1 MARKVSEIMTPA
13 PVALRS
19 TQPVAEAA
27 RVMREHGIG
36 DVLVIEGEQLKGLL
50 TDRDIVVRAVAG
62 NRDPAITLIGEICS
76 PDPVTVAP
84 GDDADTVV
92 QRMREHAIRRVPVVQ
107 DGLPVG
113 ILSMG
118 DMALE
123 RDERSALADVSAQ
136 PPNR

>member
-1 MARKVSEIMTPA
+1 
-13 PVALRS
+13 
-19 TQPVAEAA
+19 
-27 RVMREHGIG
+27 
-36 DVLVIEGEQLKGLL
+36 
-50 TDRDIVVRAVAG
+50 VVRAVAD

-92 QRMREHAIRRVPVVQ
+92 QRMREHAIRRVPVVE